1 MKHKCNGRLSSAKE
15 TYTDELGQVDYDEM
29 YADIEAAEE
38 ARWQYECD
46 EALREMSIDDKS
58 NR

>member
-1 MKHKCNGRLSSAKE
+1 MKCRYNERSLLIKE
-15 TYTDELGQVDYDEM
+15 AYTDELGQVDYDEM

>member
-1 MKHKCNGRLSSAKE
+1 MKYRHNERSSSVKE

-38 ARWQYECD
+38 ARYQYECD
-46 EALREMSIDDKS
+46 EAIREMSIDD
-58 NR
+58 